1 MASCSLGGS
10 SNIKFLTF
18 RSRLTKTN
26 SGGPE
31 TLYGIGRIWTTQKP
45 VQVPGLSRQSW
56 RSATP
61 LTINCSSSEKSALDV
76 AEDSSEVKKSVRNFA
91 LSEVQ
96 YLITELC
103 ETTSIAE
110 IKLKLGGS
118 KLYITRDLD
127 GNGNKSPSSALSSPP
142 FGTTTS
148 IAPTDLNGHSTT
160 SSLTVSKSKYTS
172 EGIQNSVDTS
182 QEEGLDILPS
192 PKVGFFKRSRTIN
205 GKRMAPS
212 CKEGQEVLEGQV
224 LCYIEQLGVEIP
236 VESDVSGEVVKILR
250 EDGEP
255 VGYGD
260 GLISILP
267 SFPGIKKLQP

>member
-56 RSATP
+56 RSVTP
-61 LTINCSSSEKSALDV
+61 LTISCSSSEKTALDV

-91 LSEVQ
+91 LSE
-96 YLITELC
+96 
-103 ETTSIAE
+103 
-110 IKLKLGGS
+110 LGGS

-127 GNGNKSPSSALSSPP
+127 GNGNKSPSSALSSHP

-148 IAPTDLNGHSTT
+148 MAPTDLNGHSTA
-160 SSLTVSKSKYTS
+160 SSLTVTKSKYSS

-212 CKEGQEVLEGQV
+212 CKEGQEVIEGQV